1 MAIGARLCLC
11 LLFAFVI
18 MCSARNTIFLSGN
31 EMVQLASEGRS
42 LVMTDDYS
50 EPSANRGHDPS
61 RNRGGGGG
69 RKG

>member
-1 MAIGARLCLC
+1 MMNKIGASLTKCGNNIC
-11 LLFAFVI
+11 
-18 MCSARNTIFLSGN
+18 TGN